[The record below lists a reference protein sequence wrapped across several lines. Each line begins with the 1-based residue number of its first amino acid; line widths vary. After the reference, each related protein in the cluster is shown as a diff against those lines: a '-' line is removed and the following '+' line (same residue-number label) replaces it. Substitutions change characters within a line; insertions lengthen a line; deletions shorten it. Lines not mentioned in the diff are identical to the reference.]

1 MTTMLQL
8 HPSLDHYVFGPI
20 FKDGYYN
27 TTATLSPGLES
38 LYWIFWQNAQI
49 FKIPSWVS
57 CKFDLFMLSL
67 YVWFI
72 YYLLDF
78 LLKHY
83 ICVLPFHIFV
93 FACFFFVPW
102 TVIILAALKSIL
114 NQSRCSLEPKNF
126 LRVLC
131 PLKPLLHW
139 GLRTP
144 SPTETRYAHFCAN

>member
-1 MTTMLQL
+1 MFLGLFSKTDTTILQQRSL
-8 HPSLDHYVFGPI
+8 LDSSPSTEFSGRMPKFLRYLAE
-20 FKDGYYN
+20 YL
-27 TTATLSPGLES
+27 ATLTFLCCHYMFDSYITS
-38 LYWIFWQNAQI
+38 LTFCLNTI
-49 FKIPSWVS
+49 
-57 CKFDLFMLSL
+57 
-67 YVWFI
+67 YVYFHSTF
-72 YYLLDF
+72 LF
-78 LLKHY
+78 LL
-83 ICVLPFHIFV
+83 V
-93 FACFFFVPW
+93 FFFVPW